1 MEMEKEQNSNKQNH
15 KSHTFSGHVYMFFA
29 FDIGEDINF
38 EAVKS
43 SKDLNSSSVN
53 LSKFFKNYHAPLAID
68 IPNQDK
74 SPYCI
79 DAKLHQFGAISM
91 TYKVPVSNTFQ
102 ALKSE
107 LIAIDEEYQPRS
119 INDAM
124 AIYKKIKKFVTKP
137 NFFHL
142 RSYYTIIQIDCE
154 KDFNGQ
160 QIKEIF
166 SHEIAALLRFETQTL
181 SEHQKEEILAP
192 SAGYFKKD
200 LIIIDREAAFV
211 YDPQYSELLDFF
223 ELGNI
228 QQLELQYFDK
238 LLDKQMTVIYEN
250 KTRNLPMLAYFPF
263 IGSRYFDPVGELT
276 KLKVDISVITERLE
290 NSIKLV
296 GETYFSEI
304 YDLIVVNLDLKN
316 WKDSIE
322 KKFVIMKEV
331 QYDYQNKIDT
341 TREDV
346 LTTLIII
353 LILIELIVAIIKH

>member
-1 MEMEKEQNSNKQNH
+1 MEKEHSSNSIKQNH
-15 KSHTFSGHVYMFFA
+15 IFSGHVYMFFA

-38 EAVKS
+38 EAVKQS
-43 SKDLNSSSVN
+43 QELNVAPVN
-53 LSKFFKNYHAPLAID
+53 LSKFFKNYHAPLSID
-68 IPNQDK
+68 LPNYDK
-74 SPYCI
+74 SIYCI

-102 ALKSE
+102 GLKSE
-107 LIAIDEEYQPRS
+107 LISIDEEYQPRS
-119 INDAM
+119 INDAL
-124 AIYKKIKKFVTKP
+124 AIYKRVKGFVTNP

-142 RSYYTIIQIDCE
+142 RSYYTIVQIECDPE
-154 KDFNGQ
+154 FNGP
-160 QIKEIF
+160 QIKEAF

-181 SEHQKEEILAP
+181 SEYQKREILTS

-200 LIIIDREAAFV
+200 LIIIDTEAAFM
-211 YDPQYSELLDFF
+211 YDPQYAELLDFF

-238 LLDKQMTVIYEN
+238 LLDKQMTAIYED
-250 KTRNLPMLAYFPF
+250 KTRKLPLLAYFPF
-263 IGSRYFDPVGELT
+263 IGSYYFDPVGDLT

-304 YDLIVVNLDLKN
+304 YDLIVMNLDLKN

-322 KKFVIMKEV
+322 KKFKIIKEV

-341 TREDV
+341 TREDI

-353 LILIELIVAIIKH
+353 LIMIELIVAIIKH

>member
-1 MEMEKEQNSNKQNH
+1 MEKEHSNQSKQLAQ
-15 KSHTFSGHVYMFFA
+15 SHIFSGHVYMFFA

-38 EAVKS
+38 EAVKQ
-43 SKDLNSSSVN
+43 SKTCNIKPVN
-53 LSKFFKNYHAPLAID
+53 LSKFFKNYHAPLSIE
-68 IPNQDK
+68 IPNSEK
-74 SPYCI
+74 SIHCI
-79 DAKLHQFGAISM
+79 DMKIHQFGAISI

-107 LIAIDEEYQPRS
+107 LITMDEEYQPRS
-119 INDAM
+119 INDALT
-124 AIYKKIKKFVTKP
+124 IYKQIKPFISKP

-142 RSYYTIIQIDCE
+142 RSYYTIIQIDCDP
-154 KDFNGQ
+154 DFNGSH
-160 QIKEIF
+160 IKEYF
-166 SHEIAALLRFETQTL
+166 SHEIAALLRFETQRL
-181 SEHQKEEILAP
+181 SEHQKREILA
-192 SAGYFKKD
+192 SSVGYFKKD
-200 LIIIDREAAFV
+200 LIIIDTEAAFM

-238 LLDKQMTVIYEN
+238 LLDKQMTAIYED
-250 KTRNLPMLAYFPF
+250 KIRALPILAYLPF
-263 IGSRYFDPVGELT
+263 IGSKYFDPVGELT

-304 YDLIVVNLDLKN
+304 YDQIVVNLDLKN

-322 KKFVIMKEV
+322 KKFKIIKEV

-341 TREDV
+341 TREDI

-353 LILIELIVAIIKH
+353 LIMTELIVAIIKH

>member
-1 MEMEKEQNSNKQNH
+1 MEKDLVHQSKQLAQAH
-15 KSHTFSGHVYMFFA
+15 IFSGHVYMFFA

-38 EAVKS
+38 DAVKQLKNCTIS
-43 SKDLNSSSVN
+43 PIN

-68 IPNQDK
+68 LHQKDT
-74 SPYCI
+74 SPHCI
-79 DAKLHQFGAISM
+79 DMKIHQFGAISM
-91 TYKVPVSNTFQ
+91 TYKVPVSTTFQ
-102 ALKSE
+102 DLKE
-107 LIAIDEEYQPRS
+107 QLIALDEEYQSRS
-119 INDAM
+119 LSDAL
-124 AIYKKIKKFVTKP
+124 AIFQCIKSCISKP

-142 RSYYTIIQIDCE
+142 RSYYTIIQIECDPH
-154 KDFNGQ
+154 FNGS
-160 QIKEIF
+160 QIKEYF

-181 SEHQKEEILAP
+181 SEHQKREILT
-192 SAGYFKKD
+192 SSVGYFKKD
-200 LIIIDREAAFV
+200 LIIIDTEAAFL
-211 YDPQYSELLDFF
+211 YDPQYTELLDFF

-238 LLDKQMTVIYEN
+238 LLDKQMTAIYED
-250 KTRNLPMLAYFPF
+250 KIRALPMFAYFPF
-263 IGSRYFDPVGELT
+263 IGSKYFDPVGELT

-304 YDLIVVNLDLKN
+304 YDQIVLNLDLKN

-322 KKFVIMKEV
+322 KKFKIIKEV

-341 TREDV
+341 TREDI

-353 LILIELIVAIIKH
+353 LIMIELIVAIIKH

>member
-1 MEMEKEQNSNKQNH
+1 MEKEHISQSKQLAQ
-15 KSHTFSGHVYMFFA
+15 SHVFSGHVYMFFA

-38 EAVKS
+38 EAVKQL
-43 SKDLNSSSVN
+43 KDCTIEPVN
-53 LSKFFKNYHAPLAID
+53 LSKFFKNYHAPLVID
-68 IPNQDK
+68 VHNSDK
-74 SPYCI
+74 STHCI
-79 DAKLHQFGAISM
+79 NTKIHQFGAISM

-102 ALKSE
+102 GLKSE

-119 INDAM
+119 LNDAL
-124 AIYKKIKKFVTKP
+124 AIYNRIKPCISKP

-142 RSYYTIIQIDCE
+142 RSYYTIIQIECDPN
-154 KDFNGQ
+154 FNGSH
-160 QIKEIF
+160 IKEYF

-181 SEHQKEEILAP
+181 SEHQKREILI
-192 SAGYFKKD
+192 SSVNYFKTD
-200 LIIIDREAAFV
+200 LIIIDTEAAFM
-211 YDPQYSELLDFF
+211 YDPQYTELLDFF

-238 LLDKQMTVIYEN
+238 LLDKQMTAIYED
-250 KTRNLPMLAYFPF
+250 KIRALPMLAYFPF
-263 IGSRYFDPVGELT
+263 VGSRYFDPVGELA

-296 GETYFSEI
+296 GDTYFSEI
-304 YDLIVVNLDLKN
+304 YDQIVLNLDLKN

-322 KKFVIMKEV
+322 KKFKIIKEV

-353 LILIELIVAIIKH
+353 LIMTELVVAIIKH